1 MELQRI
7 TEELRDFT
15 ARLQPGLLADLGL
28 IRALEWLGAEAG
40 GTSGFKF
47 VFDPGPVDR
56 DARLDGDLELGLY
69 RIAQE
74 ALSNCQ
80 RHAKAGT
87 VWARLAEAQG
97 YITLTIE
104 DDGAGILG
112 QDQPAPGQNLGL
124 IGMRERAEQLGG
136 HLEILARDPTG
147 TIVTVTL
154 PPPDSEFPQTDGGV
168 STP

>member
-1 MELQRI
+1 M
-7 TEELRDFT
+7 
-15 ARLQPGLLADLGL
+15 
-28 IRALEWLGAEAG
+28 
-40 GTSGFKF
+40 
-47 VFDPGPVDR
+47 
-56 DARLDGDLELGLY
+56 DGDLELGLY